1 MEVYLIPIAVCGIIG
16 LIFAVL
22 LSIAS
27 RVFEVKLDPTVD
39 KVLSALPG
47 ANCGACGFPGC
58 EGLANAIAK
67 GEAPV
72 NTCPVGGATCAGK
85 IAAILGVDAG
95 SAEKM
100 VANVLCQGDCD
111 KTKIKYDYKGIESCS
126 FASQI
131 SGGPKSC
138 EFGCVGCASCV
149 KACPFDAIEMV
160 NGVAHVLKE
169 KCKSCKICVG
179 TCPKKIIEMV
189 PYKSKVFVKCKNTN
203 MGKKVKEA
211 CGIGCIGCKIC
222 VKNCPKD
229 TIAFENN
236 LAHIVYEGCI
246 NCTICAQKCPTKAI
260 HAENLKPKP
269 AAPKPAAPKAEAPKA
284 DALKAEASKAEA
296 PKAEAPKVEAP
307 AKEAEAANKEA

>member
-27 RVFEVKLDPTVD
+27 KVFEVKLDPTVD

-67 GEAPV
+67 GDAPV
-72 NTCPVGGATCAGK
+72 NSCPVGGATCASK
-85 IAAILGVDAG
+85 IAEILGVDAG
-95 SAEKM
+95 SSEKM

-149 KACPFDAIEMV
+149 KACPFDAIEMR
-160 NGVAHVLKE
+160 NGVAFVLKD
-169 KCKSCKICVG
+169 KCKACKICVG
-179 TCPKKIIEMV
+179 VCPKKIIEMV

-211 CGIGCIGCKIC
+211 CSVGCIGCKIC
-222 VKNCPKD
+222 EK
-229 TIAFENN
+229 
-236 LAHIVYEGCI
+236 
-246 NCTICAQKCPTKAI
+246 KCPHGAVI
-260 HAENLKPKP
+260 VADNHAVIDYDKCTSCGTCVSACPRKCLVNITCTHSE
-269 AAPKPAAPKAEAPKA
+269 KAEQA
-284 DALKAEASKAEA
+284 D
-296 PKAEAPKVEAP
+296 
-307 AKEAEAANKEA
+307 N

>member
-1 MEVYLIPIAVCGIIG
+1 
-16 LIFAVL
+16 
-22 LSIAS
+22 
-27 RVFEVKLDPTVD
+27 D

-58 EGLANAIAK
+58 EGCANAIAK
-67 GEAPV
+67 GDAPV
-72 NTCPVGGATCAGK
+72 TACPVGGATCANK
-85 IAAILGVDAG
+85 IAEILGVDAG
-95 SAEKM
+95 SSEKM

-149 KACPFDAIEMV
+149 KACPFDAIEMR
-160 NGVAHVLKE
+160 NGVAFVLKD
-169 KCKSCKICVG
+169 KCKACKICVG
-179 TCPKKIIEMV
+179 VCPKKIIEMV

-211 CGIGCIGCKIC
+211 CSVGCIGCKIC

-269 AAPKPAAPKAEAPKA
+269 AAPKVEAP
-284 DALKAEASKAEA
+284 KAEA
-296 PKAEAPKVEAP
+296 PKAEAP
-307 AKEAEAANKEA
+307 AKEEAKVAETISKEEN

>member
-67 GEAPV
+67 GSAPV
-72 NTCPVGGATCAGK
+72 NSCPVGGSACASK
-85 IAAILGVDAG
+85 IAEILGVDAG
-95 SAEKM
+95 GTEKM

-111 KTKIKYDYKGIESCS
+111 KTKFKYDYMGIESCS

-138 EFGCVGCASCV
+138 DFGCVGCASCV
-149 KACPFDAIEMV
+149 NACPFDAIEMR
-160 NGVAHVLKE
+160 NGVAFVLKE

-260 HAENLKPKP
+260 HAENLRPKP
-269 AAPKPAAPKAEAPKA
+269 VKPAE
-284 DALKAEASKAEA
+284 
-296 PKAEAPKVEAP
+296 P
-307 AKEAEAANKEA
+307 AKPAEAAKPAEPAKPAEAAKPAEPAKPAETVKEVQVTKEEENK